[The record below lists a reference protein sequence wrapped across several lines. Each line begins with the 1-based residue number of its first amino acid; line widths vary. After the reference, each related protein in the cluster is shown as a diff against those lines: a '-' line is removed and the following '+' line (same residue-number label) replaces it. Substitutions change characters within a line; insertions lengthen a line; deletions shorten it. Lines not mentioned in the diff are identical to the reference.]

1 MIDYRTSAAVASER
15 RRDLLAE
22 AEATRLAGQARSH
35 RRRPSMPA
43 ARRRPG
49 MPAARRRPLRWP
61 AGWLLPGGRPEPR
74 SAASG
79 KRTVLRDGS
88 EVLIRPVQS
97 SDAPLLADGFARLS
111 ARSRELRF
119 LTVKQELSPAELRYL
134 TEINHHDHEALG
146 AVDRA
151 TGRGVGVARY
161 VRSAEDSQAAE
172 LAVTVVD
179 EWQGRGLGTEL
190 VAQLSERAREEG
202 IRCFTALVAADNAAM
217 TGLLRNANAHI
228 VRYGPCTMEYKTTPG
243 PAEGYSLA
251 GVLRSSA
258 DQPGPLPNPTGP
270 ESAVISIVTET
281 RQTKARRSADRLWSS
296 ASYSGRARRGTGV
309 AGSVLSGS
317 RMKGAVR
324 WARCLVVL
332 RGRDS
337 SAAKGSVACGGPEAK
352 GAGE

>member
-1 MIDYRTSAAVASER
+1 MIDYRISAAVASER

-22 AEATRLAGQARSH
+22 AEATRLARQARSH
-35 RRRPSMPA
+35 
-43 ARRRPG
+43 RRRPG

-61 AGWLLPGGRPEPR
+61 AGSLLPGWRPEPR
-74 SAASG
+74 SAANG

-97 SDAPLLADGFARLS
+97 SDALLLADGLARLS
-111 ARSRELRF
+111 ARSRQLRF

-228 VRYGPCTMEYKTTPG
+228 VRYGSCTMEYKTTPG
-243 PAEGYSLA
+243 PAEEYSLA

-317 RMKGAVR
+317 RMKAAVR

-337 SAAKGSVACGGPEAK
+337 SAAKGSVACGGPEAE